1 MKLTDLVVRFAVS
14 PAGAAFDCYVVRFT
28 GHSLVTFVFARAY
41 GVAYNAP
48 LLLTTMGARSG
59 LKRSAVLPKFEAGA
73 NLAVV
78 GSKGGA
84 PTDPHWVYNLRANDQ
99 VWIRVG
105 RKLRPARARIAKGE
119 ERSKLWREIT
129 ALAPV
134 YLSYQENCAQTR
146 EIPVVIL
153 ES

>member
-1 MKLTDLVVRFAVS
+1 MKLTDLVVRIAVS
-14 PAGAAFDCYVVRFT
+14 PAGAAFDCHVVRFT
-28 GHSLVTFVFARAY
+28 GHSLVTHVFARAH
-41 GVAYNAP
+41 GVDYNAP
-48 LLLTTMGARSG
+48 LLLSTIGARSG
-59 LKRSAVLPKFEAGA
+59 KRRSAVLPKFEVGSK
-73 NLAVV
+73 LAVI

-84 PTDPHWVYNLRANDQ
+84 PTDPHWVYNLRANAQ

-105 RKLRPARARIAKGE
+105 RKLRPARARIAKGD
-119 ERSKLWREIT
+119 ERAELWREIT

-146 EIPVVIL
+146 EIPVVVL